1 MKMEPKWKPKVAK
14 SCKNVATI
22 IAIKLVIYVKIAI
35 KNMLIK
41 VVYGNIK

>member
-14 SCKNVATI
+14 SCKNVATTI
-22 IAIKLVIYVKIAI
+22 SLKLVIHVKIAI
-35 KNMLIK
+35 KNTLIK